1 MPHFTGLR
9 SEKLRNLP
17 EVTQL
22 VSGGAKFQAERSA
35 SEPRKP
41 RKGPRKPS
49 AFLSPQSIKGDLLE
63 PQGLYADQR
72 Q

>member
-35 SEPRKP
+35 SEPH
-41 RKGPRKPS
+41 KGPHKPS
-49 AFLSPQSIKGDLLE
+49 AFLSPHSIKGDLLK